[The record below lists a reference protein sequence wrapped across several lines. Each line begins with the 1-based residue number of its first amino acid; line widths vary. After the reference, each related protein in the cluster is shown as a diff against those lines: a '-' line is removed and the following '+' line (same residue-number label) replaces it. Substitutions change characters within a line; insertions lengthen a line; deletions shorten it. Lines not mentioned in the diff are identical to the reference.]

1 MSPQLPLHWPTPPH
15 FRLEDFDA
23 GGNDGTVAAVR
34 ALAQPGGDSPPLLLV
49 GPEGSGKT
57 HLAIATA
64 TLARQCGRGTAYVAL
79 SRWSAFDADAL
90 AALAAHDLVIVDE
103 LEQCA
108 GRREAEEAVFHL
120 FNRCRDGGRAL
131 LLVARDVPA
140 QLPLAL
146 PDLRSRLH
154 SATLHILRPLSE
166 EARRRLVQ
174 RHARKRGFELGEAV
188 LDYLFRHYRR
198 DIPALLDLVERLDR
212 ESLARK
218 RRVTVPLVRAV
229 LGG

>member
-1 MSPQLPLHWPTPPH
+1 AGKRKPGQCPYRGAGRPDSTGAACAAGRRPARPARHAAGQEQGMSPQLPLHWPTPPH

-90 AALAAHDLVIVDE
+90 AALAAHDLVIVD
-103 LEQCA
+103 
-108 GRREAEEAVFHL
+108 
-120 FNRCRDGGRAL
+120 
-131 LLVARDVPA
+131 
-140 QLPLAL
+140 
-146 PDLRSRLH
+146 
-154 SATLHILRPLSE
+154 
-166 EARRRLVQ
+166 
-174 RHARKRGFELGEAV
+174 
-188 LDYLFRHYRR
+188 
-198 DIPALLDLVERLDR
+198 
-212 ESLARK
+212 
-218 RRVTVPLVRAV
+218 
-229 LGG
+229 